1 MTFENEK
8 ETPLVSVVIP
18 TFNRAG
24 IIGET
29 IENIFQQ
36 TYPNMEVIVVDDGST
51 DGTEAVLRSCGSRI
65 RWVTQKNAG
74 PGAARNRGIA
84 MARGEIIAFQDSD
97 DVWHPTKIARQV
109 SVLER
114 AGKSAVCC
122 ICNCIMEVGGGR
134 IIRSFDSAPITPP
147 IEEGLWLN
155 PAEVLATRFVLFN
168 QAIAVRRKVLERI
181 GGFDESFRYNDDDYL
196 ELRLALEGPWAFIRE
211 PLAIRQDKFEGSVSQ
226 QVTPRMLFE
235 NQVRMRECILST
247 VEHNTQLAAL
257 RPVMKGELR
266 RARRMLRAVQLQDN
280 KASWAT
286 ALGWS
291 LQRIER
297 YRVAAYRRTH
307 WFPQMKVMPLH
318 PQSVG
323 AEVSTGADF

>member
-1 MTFENEK
+1 M
-8 ETPLVSVVIP
+8 PLVSVVIP

-36 TYPNMEVIVVDDGST
+36 TYPRIELIVVDDGST

-65 RWVTQKNAG
+65 RWVTQQNAG

-122 ICNCIMEVGGGR
+122 ICNCIMEVGDGR
-134 IIRSFDSAPITPP
+134 VLRSFESAPITPP

-155 PAEVLATRFVLFN
+155 PAEVLATRFILFN
-168 QAIAVRRKVLERI
+168 QAIAIRRNVLERI
-181 GGFDESFRYNDDDYL
+181 GGFDESFRLL
-196 ELRLALEGPWAFIRE
+196 EDMELALRLSLEGPWTFIRK
-211 PLAIRQDKFEGSVSQ
+211 PLATRKDRFAASLSQVATQQIVCEGVLR
-226 QVTPRMLFE
+226 VLEGNLR
-235 NQVRMRECILST
+235 RLSGT
-247 VEHNTQLAAL
+247 GRFGVL
-257 RPVMKGELR
+257 RSLIKEELK
-266 RARRMLRAVQLQDN
+266 RARRRLRAVQLQGR
-280 KASWAT
+280 KAFGASAIGWG
-286 ALGWS
+286 LG
-291 LQRIER
+291 QIER
-297 YRVAAYRRTH
+297 YRVAAYRRTP
-307 WFPQMKVMPLH
+307 WFPQMKVAALD
-318 PQSVG
+318 PQATEVEVG
-323 AEVSTGADF
+323 GSRGC